1 MRLRTNTA
9 GVVAALLAVLSL
21 VLVPALAAAQPA
33 GRRASAGN
41 ENEPVLTAV
50 NIKGNRR
57 VDQGAIR
64 IHIKTEAGQRMDSA
78 RVDQDLRAIYAMGF
92 FDDVSVEL
100 DESGRD
106 GVLTFVV
113 HERPYITSVTLEGGD
128 DELKPEEVEA
138 ALKVRAR
145 TIYDPDKVR
154 RGVEDAKRLYEEKGY
169 LDVQITPELKTADAD
184 GDVDLVYRIE
194 QGEPVRIGE
203 IEFEGNDN
211 LSSSELRGVMQTKE
225 KWFLSW
231 IFKSGT
237 LNRDA
242 LKTDVERIT
251 ALYYDNGFVNVK
263 VGEPQVTREGDEL
276 RVVIKIEEGEQY
288 NFGAVK
294 FGGDVPPTTEE
305 ETRLFDTIEAETGTV
320 FRASIL
326 RDDVTKLTD
335 FLGDQ
340 GYAFANV
347 EPETLIRPEEKV
359 VDVTFRMNRG
369 NPVTIGKI
377 EITGNTKT
385 RDKVIRRE
393 LKIGEQEQFSAT
405 KLRKSRDALRRLG
418 FFSDVNLTTRKA
430 TAPDQINVLVDT
442 KEGSTGSF
450 SAGAGYSSGDQ
461 FLFNVRVSE
470 NNLFGRGQR
479 IVFNADFGSVRRNIY
494 IAFTEPYVLDTPL
507 LGTATIYNTELQFSN
522 FTRGATGFSLRAL
535 YPLEELG
542 LDYIGPVSFEDTR
555 VGLEYRLERGKIFDV
570 ALDAPPSIWTEQGD
584 ITVSSIAPNFVRNT
598 LNHAFDPTAGS
609 FQDVSVELA
618 MLGGSTNFYR
628 VEGRGRWFFPVYRIP
643 DFGPIVFSTGGTV
656 AYGEGESGLSGREI
670 PLIERYFPGGI
681 NTVRGYETRT
691 LGPRENTFDGQGN
704 IINSEPIGGTNEFVS
719 QNEFIFP
726 IVQSLGLRGVV
737 FFDAGNAFLQ
747 KDGIDFGNLRY
758 GVGAGVRWL
767 SPFGPLRI
775 EYGVPLNISDG
786 ERKSSILFSFGAPL

>member
-1 MRLRTNTA
+1 MRLRTTA
-9 GVVAALLAVLSL
+9 GRLAALVAVLSL
-21 VLVPALAAAQPA
+21 VLTPVLGAAQPLA
-33 GRRASAGN
+33 PRSSAASASG
-41 ENEPVLTAV
+41 PVLSAV
-50 NIKGNRR
+50 DIKGNRR

-64 IHIKTEAGQRMDSA
+64 IHIKSESGQRVDMA

-92 FDDVSVEL
+92 FDDVSAEI
-100 DESGRD
+100 DESGKTA
-106 GVLTFVV
+106 VLTFVV
-113 HERPYITSVTLEGGD
+113 KERPYIASVKVEGG

-145 TIYDPDKVR
+145 TIYDPEKVR

-169 LDVQITPELKTADAD
+169 LDVSITPDLQTAPD
-184 GDVDLVYRIE
+184 GDVDLIYTIE
-194 QGEPVRIGE
+194 QGEPVRVGE
-203 IEFEGNDN
+203 IEFEGNNN
-211 LSSSELRGVMQTKE
+211 LSSGELRGVMQTKE

-231 IFKSGT
+231 LFKSGT

-276 RVVIKIEEGEQY
+276 RVLIKIDEGEQY
-288 NFGAVK
+288 NFGEVK

-305 ETRLFDTIEAETGTV
+305 ETKLFDTIEAEKGKI

-347 EPETLIRPEEKV
+347 EPETLIRPEEKA

-369 NPVTIGKI
+369 RPVTIGKI

-507 LGTATIYNTELQFSN
+507 LGTATIYNTELQFNN

-542 LDYIGPVSFEDTR
+542 LDAIGPVSFEDTR
-555 VGLEYRLERGKIFDV
+555 IGLEYRLERGKIFDV
-570 ALDAPPSIWTEQGD
+570 SLDAPPSIWTEQGD

-618 MLGGSTNFYR
+618 GLGGSTTFYR
-628 VEGRGRWFFPVYRIP
+628 AEARGRWFFPLYRIP
-643 DFGPIVFSTGGTV
+643 DFGPLVFSTGGTV
-656 AYGEGESGLSGREI
+656 AYGKGESGLSGNEI

-691 LGPRENTFDGQGN
+691 LGPRENVYDGQGN

>member
-1 MRLRTNTA
+1 MRLRTTTA
-9 GVVAALLAVLSL
+9 GRLAALVAVLSL
-21 VLVPALAAAQPA
+21 VLTPTLGAAQPLA
-33 GRRASAGN
+33 PRASAASASG
-41 ENEPVLTAV
+41 PVLSAV
-50 NIKGNRR
+50 DIKGNRR

-64 IHIKTEAGQRMDSA
+64 IHIKSESGQRVDMA

-92 FDDVSVEL
+92 FEDVSAEI
-100 DESGRD
+100 DDSGKTA
-106 GVLTFVV
+106 VLTFVV
-113 HERPYITSVTLEGGD
+113 KERPYIASVKVEGG

-145 TIYDPDKVR
+145 TIYDPEKVR

-169 LDVQITPELKTADAD
+169 LDVSITPELQTAPD
-184 GDVDLVYRIE
+184 GDVDLIYSIE
-194 QGEPVRIGE
+194 QGEPVRVGE
-203 IEFEGNDN
+203 IEFEGNNN
-211 LSSSELRGVMQTKE
+211 LSSGELRGVMQTKE

-231 IFKSGT
+231 LFKSGT

-276 RVVIKIEEGEQY
+276 RVVIKIDEGEQY
-288 NFGAVK
+288 NFGEVK

-305 ETRLFDTIEAETGTV
+305 ETKLFDTIEAEKGTV

-347 EPETLIRPEEKV
+347 EPETLIRPEEKA

-369 NPVTIGKI
+369 RPVTIGKI

-385 RDKVIRRE
+385 RDKVVRRE

-405 KLRKSRDALRRLG
+405 QLRKSRDALRRLG

-430 TAPDQINVLVDT
+430 TAPDQINVLVDV

-507 LGTATIYNTELQFSN
+507 LGTATIYNTELQFNN

-555 VGLEYRLERGKIFDV
+555 IGLEYRLERGKIFDV
-570 ALDAPPSIWTEQGD
+570 SLDAPPAIWTEQGD

-609 FQDVSVELA
+609 FQDISVELA
-618 MLGGSTNFYR
+618 GLGGSTSFYR
-628 VEGRGRWFFPVYRIP
+628 AEARGRWFFPVYRIP

-656 AYGEGESGLSGREI
+656 AYGKGESGLSGDEI

-691 LGPRENTFDGQGN
+691 LGPRENVYDGQGN

-726 IVQSLGLRGVV
+726 IVQSLGLRGVM